1 MDVHLR
7 AKFEV
12 SSKVLTSFRQ
22 GVILTK
28 TSTCLKENQS
38 LKKKKQKRKNNIF
51 EYINNDAKRSK

>member
-12 SSKVLTSFRQ
+12 SSKVLTSFRR
-22 GVILTK
+22 GNFD
-28 TSTCLKENQS
+28 ENEYLS
-38 LKKKKQKRKNNIF
+38 EGKPKPEKKQQKRKNNIF

>member
-7 AKFEV
+7 AKFEA

-22 GVILTK
+22 GVILMK

-38 LKKKKQKRKNNIF
+38 LKKKNKRKNNIF
-51 EYINNDAKRSK
+51 EYINNDAKRNK

>member
-7 AKFEV
+7 AKFEA

-22 GVILTK
+22 GVILMK

-38 LKKKKQKRKNNIF
+38 LKKKTEKKK
-51 EYINNDAKRSK
+51 

>member
-7 AKFEV
+7 AKFEA

-22 GVILTK
+22 GVILMK
-28 TSTCLKENQS
+28 TSTCLRENQS

-51 EYINNDAKRSK
+51 EYINNDAKRNK